1 VSVNI
6 EGLTKRSDKQADE
19 QRMKG
24 GKAMGRIGFQELL
37 IVFGLAL
44 LIFGPSKLPE
54 IGKSLGKGIREFK
67 QATKEVKDSVT
78 VDEEISK

>member
-1 VSVNI
+1 
-6 EGLTKRSDKQADE
+6 
-19 QRMKG
+19 MM
-24 GKAMGRIGFQELL
+24 MGRIGFQELL

-67 QATKEVKDSVT
+67 SASKEIKDSVNL
-78 VDEEISK
+78 DEEDDSKTKKS

>member
-1 VSVNI
+1 
-6 EGLTKRSDKQADE
+6 
-19 QRMKG
+19 M
-24 GKAMGRIGFQELL
+24 MGRIGFQELL

-67 QATKEVKDSVT
+67 SASKEIKDSVNL
-78 VDEEISK
+78 DEEDDSKSKKS

>member
-1 VSVNI
+1 
-6 EGLTKRSDKQADE
+6 
-19 QRMKG
+19 
-24 GKAMGRIGFQELL
+24 MGRIGFQELL

-67 QATKEVKDSVT
+67 SASKEIKDSISL
-78 VDEEISK
+78 EEEEEESKSKKS